1 MAWPKASDRIRAG
14 PDLGN
19 WRICPGDLW
28 EFLGPLGMQVITRFN
43 LGTSRSSIKGTS
55 TLEQSILF
63 AGGTLHPIRRHFAQH
78 SRGHEIDR
86 LAVTLLELAA
96 DHGLVTQE
104 RNGMTLRVRIDVH
117 AVFGKQGIQ
126 TALGRRPEKSAG
138 SEQDER
144 TGQATALGR
153 DGESAGPA

>member
-1 MAWPKASDRIRAG
+1 
-14 PDLGN
+14 
-19 WRICPGDLW
+19 
-28 EFLGPLGMQVITRFN
+28 MQVITRFN
-43 LGTSRSSIKGTS
+43 LGTSGSSIKGTS
-55 TLEQSILF
+55 TLKQSILF

-104 RNGMTLRVRIDVH
+104 RNGMTLSVRIDVH

-126 TALGRRPEKSAG
+126 TALGRTPEEVRQIRS
-138 SEQDER
+138 R
-144 TGQATALGR
+144 
-153 DGESAGPA
+153 